1 MVEALAAEATRQELQ
16 ARVTAI
22 LAEAARV
29 DQELASAI
37 AMATGA
43 ELIPEGPHSND
54 PAVQD
59 MLTDPPEDPQQFHDA
74 WENLSQEQRD
84 WLYEQ
89 DHAIGNHPGMP
100 FEDKDHYNRMHL
112 SELQAANQAELDR
125 LAKEHPGWTD
135 GRPDTP
141 NPSPPGFQEWK
152 AQWDNANK
160 TRQGY
165 EQVQRALES
174 PDGLQRYLGVIDD
187 QGHAAVSINNPD
199 TAIRNGTFVPGTGQD
214 LSRLEYSASK
224 SEAMLP
230 ALAFVKT
237 VPQVDASRVAV
248 WGTSFG
254 GGHAITIASRH
265 AELKAAVAQCPF
277 TDGTASAGTLGL
289 TATMRMFAL
298 VAKDQI
304 ARLRGRAATLPI
316 AASPGELALMN
327 APDALP
333 GYRNLLPPNTS
344 WVNNTP
350 ARSILHIIRYRPGR
364 AAKKVQVPILFCV
377 SAADTVAPSEQTLTY
392 AQQAPRGDVRIYD
405 AGHFDFYLGEV
416 QRRLATEQTE
426 FLIGH

>member
-1 MVEALAAEATRQELQ
+1 MGHGLGATREMGLAPFAERFASAGLAALVFTYRNFGDSEGHHRQVVSVKGQL
-16 ARVTAI
+16 
-22 LAEAARV
+22 
-29 DQELASAI
+29 
-37 AMATGA
+37 
-43 ELIPEGPHSND
+43 
-54 PAVQD
+54 
-59 MLTDPPEDPQQFHDA
+59 
-74 WENLSQEQRD
+74 RD
-84 WLYEQ
+84 W
-89 DHAIGNHPGMP
+89 
-100 FEDKDHYNRMHL
+100 
-112 SELQAANQAELDR
+112 
-125 LAKEHPGWTD
+125 
-135 GRPDTP
+135 
-141 NPSPPGFQEWK
+141 
-152 AQWDNANK
+152 
-160 TRQGY
+160 
-165 EQVQRALES
+165 ES
-174 PDGLQRYLGVIDD
+174 
-187 QGHAAVSINNPD
+187 
-199 TAIRNGTFVPGTGQD
+199 
-214 LSRLEYSASK
+214 
-224 SEAMLP
+224 

-364 AAKKVQVPILFCV
+364 AAKEVQVPILFCV

-426 FLIGH
+426 FLIGHLSSA